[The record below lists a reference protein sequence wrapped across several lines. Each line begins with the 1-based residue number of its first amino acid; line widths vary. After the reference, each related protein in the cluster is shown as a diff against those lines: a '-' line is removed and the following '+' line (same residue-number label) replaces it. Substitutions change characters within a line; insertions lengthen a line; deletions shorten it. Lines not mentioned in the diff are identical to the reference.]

1 MESAGTGCAAGG
13 RVMNGAPGHMRLM
26 GRDCSKPWLKASFCP
41 CLIKQNDSAHPM
53 QPELFV
59 IIIIISIHNLVSKH
73 RGGDIGIENV
83 FSQHISCFV
92 LIPAILCFCIRS
104 LTMKS
109 ARNTYITK

>member
-1 MESAGTGCAAGG
+1 
-13 RVMNGAPGHMRLM
+13 
-26 GRDCSKPWLKASFCP
+26 
-41 CLIKQNDSAHPM
+41 M

-59 IIIIISIHNLVSKH
+59 VIIISIHNLVSKH

-109 ARNTYITK
+109 ASNISITK

>member
-1 MESAGTGCAAGG
+1 
-13 RVMNGAPGHMRLM
+13 MNGAPWHMRLM

-41 CLIKQNDSAHPM
+41 CLIKQNHSAHPM

-59 IIIIISIHNLVSKH
+59 IIISIHNLVSKH
-73 RGGDIGIENV
+73 RGGDIGNENV

-92 LIPAILCFCIRS
+92 LISAILCFCMHS

-109 ARNTYITK
+109 ARNTCLTK